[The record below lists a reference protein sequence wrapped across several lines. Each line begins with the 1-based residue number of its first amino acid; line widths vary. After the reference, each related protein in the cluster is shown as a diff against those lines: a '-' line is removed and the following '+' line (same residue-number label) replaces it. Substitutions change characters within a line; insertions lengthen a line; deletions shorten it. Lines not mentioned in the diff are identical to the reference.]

1 MLLLQIARLLTAIA
15 LVFRATGA
23 PLDYHLIFGAGAY
36 TVVYILAR
44 ALGKYGGAYLW
55 AAATVRKF
63 PGFTLPP
70 HSGVSLAL
78 TGIAVSVLS
87 GSAPEC
93 ASILQG
99 TIAPAADSFGTGAG
113 PGHPPVSVTGYKK
126 SGMACAMPLFCFSQ
140 SRRRPPNRRISR
152 RRFARLTISAAT

>member
-113 PGHPPVSVTGYKK
+113 PGHPPVLIKRRGRLSL
-126 SGMACAMPLFCFSQ
+126 PLFFSQ